1 MDVSITTAKDCDI
14 REKLFYR
21 LAEAKC
27 PILQMN
33 SSTMSLEDVFLELTG
48 NPAKAAKN
56 LERQMGQKS
65 GGDGMEEDFS
75 EEADPADA
83 EKRVQEE
90 QPPEGKDTQEM
101 TEAPQDKE
109 EKEGAENESD
119 L

>member
-1 MDVSITTAKDCDI
+1 
-14 REKLFYR
+14 
-21 LAEAKC
+21 
-27 PILQMN
+27 
-33 SSTMSLEDVFLELTG
+33 
-48 NPAKAAKN
+48 
-56 LERQMGQKS
+56 MGQKS

-90 QPPEGKDTQEM
+90 QPPEGKDTQET